1 MFVVDM
7 KLVWDRCVYKFYL
20 IMEQLSFCSRMKAY
34 FVKVE
39 LLPRKEMEEEEEEED
54 LLDEI

>member
-1 MFVVDM
+1 MN
-7 KLVWDRCVYKFYL
+7 KFYL